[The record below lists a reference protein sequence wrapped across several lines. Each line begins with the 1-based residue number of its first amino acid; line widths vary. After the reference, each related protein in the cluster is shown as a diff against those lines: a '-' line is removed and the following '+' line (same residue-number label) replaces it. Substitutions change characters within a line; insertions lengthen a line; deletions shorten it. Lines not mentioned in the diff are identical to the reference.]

1 MVRRRDVETQKTL
14 ISEVRVEE
22 KKASQARAGY
32 KPGAYVQSQTAIEK
46 QAQMEHALR
55 AFYRSPEVRAGK
67 IEALRARIEA
77 GTYQINRSALAMKLL
92 GIAEQDAD

>member
-14 ISEVRVEE
+14 TSEAEVEA
-22 KKASQARAGY
+22 KKVNQARSGH
-32 KPGAYVQSQTAIEK
+32 KPRAYVQSQTAIEK

-67 IEALRARIEA
+67 LEALRVQIEA
-77 GTYQINRSALAMKLL
+77 GTYQINRTALAMKLL
-92 GIAEQDAD
+92 GIPEQDAD